1 VSVSAACE
9 YAWLVRG
16 SSSRAVRAGVP
27 LRPGGGQLPPTSCPL
42 SRLSRQ
48 SSSRLSRRS
57 ASRRSASRRSAVRQA
72 PLSPR
77 PASPRPAS
85 ARLLSVR
92 PALSARL
99 RPAVAGAPFEPAG
112 PPKPP
117 EALKFPAALKLP
129 EALVPLLKLGVL
141 AG

>member
-1 VSVSAACE
+1 MSVSAACE

-48 SSSRLSRRS
+48 SSSRL
-57 ASRRSASRRSAVRQA
+57 SRRSASRRSAVRQA